1 MACIAAIAPVVAPA
15 AVSTG
20 KAQNSNSMMVWRPH
34 GNKMFE
40 TFSFLPPLSEA
51 EIARQVGYLLRNN
64 WTPTIEF
71 EDQEHAY
78 CDTHG
83 WSGLDSSINS
93 LYYDNRYWVMWK
105 LPMYG
110 CLNPEEVLMEV
121 RAAVAAFPDCY
132 IRIAGFD
139 NIKQVQCAGFL
150 VHRPPT
156 GAACRVDNRQV

>member
-1 MACIAAIAPVVAPA
+1 MKVFICLSALVVLSSAAPFSVLLPDAMGHNIRYIREDLA
-15 AVSTG
+15 A
-20 KAQNSNSMMVWRPH
+20 
-34 GNKMFE
+34 
-40 TFSFLPPLSEA
+40 FSFLPPLSEA